1 MSWFARI
8 DRFASAHLVRSQD
21 GNFGCGISS
30 ICMVNFKMKKSRLA
44 AGLAASAA
52 VSAVPIVGSFVGS
65 TLAGASIDDAVRSE
79 EEVRQVYRRVSGHDV
94 DLNASGAAWNQYI
107 PVLAALGLGN
117 WVAENTGATGF
128 VQSVVNATA
137 GGAPVIV
144 VVNYA
149 GGAEHA
155 MVIDETHAWNNG
167 HYLCICDPWD
177 GELRLLWGAAG
188 AAAPSYDASIQP
200 ISVTFWGDRR
210 SSARS
215 TPGTFNPWIVKRA

>member
-21 GNFGCGISS
+21 GDFGCGISS
-30 ICMVNFKMKKSRLA
+30 IAMVNFKMKKSRLA

-65 TLAGASIDDAVRSE
+65 TLANAAINDAVMSE

-94 DLNASGAAWNQYI
+94 DLNASGAAWNQYTA
-107 PVLAALGLGN
+107 VLAALGLGN
-117 WVAENTGATGF
+117 WTGHNTGATGF
-128 VQSVVNATA
+128 VQDVVDATRN
-137 GGAPVIV
+137 GAPVIV
-144 VVNYA
+144 VVGYP

-155 MVIDETHAWNNG
+155 MVIDETHAWNGG

-177 GELRLLWGAAG
+177 GELRLLWGATD
-188 AAAPSYDASIQP
+188 AAAPTYDASVQP
-200 ISVTFWGDRR
+200 ISFTLWGNRR
-210 SSARS
+210 SSARAA
-215 TPGTFNPWIVKRA
+215 PGTFNPWIVKRG